1 MVTTVKNHVIGRD
14 TAIDYPGPV
23 DEFTPTTA
31 LDNASGAS
39 SLFRLYDNDKTSFVI
54 APETRLRTAMV
65 AAATVAQIP
74 IMLPRFHEDGDTIE
88 LDLDD
93 GTVHVTTVS
102 SYDATDD
109 SFDAITLSAGIPA
122 GRSMAAGDKIRL
134 TIKAIGGKVFAI
146 SSQRYQS
153 DLPLESGDTLEM
165 ETDTVATF
173 DSKVVDEMQRLS
185 ATEVVDDKPVDAAI
199 DQPLYDLLLLTAG
212 SSTAISPGRQIRRK
226 YGADVTMSEYGTVA
240 AGSEDWGWKGIIP
253 DTLDV
258 KVGVNLLVEIRFTG
272 SGGGLND
279 KVAFFLPVVGG

>member
-1 MVTTVKNHVIGRD
+1 MATTVKNHVIGRD

-23 DEFTPTTA
+23 DEFDPDTA
-31 LDNASGAS
+31 LDSASGAT
-39 SLFRLYDNDKTSFVI
+39 SLFRLFDNDKTCFVI

-65 AAATVAQIP
+65 AAATAAQIP

-93 GTVHVTTVS
+93 DTVHVTTVA

-109 SFDAITLSAGIPA
+109 SFDEITLTAGIPA
-122 GRSMAAGDKIRL
+122 GRSVAEGGKIRL
-134 TIKAIGGKVFAI
+134 TTKAVGGKVFAI
-146 SSQRYQS
+146 FSQRYQS
-153 DLPLESGDTLEM
+153 DIPLEIGDTLEM

-185 ATEVVDDKPVDAAI
+185 ATEIVDDLPVDAAI
-199 DQPLYDLLLLTAG
+199 DQPLYDLLILTVG
-212 SSTAISPGRQIRRK
+212 STTAISAGRQIRRK
-226 YGADVTMSEYGTVA
+226 YASDVTMSEYGTVV
-240 AGSEDWGWKGIIP
+240 AGGEDWGWKGVIP

-279 KVAFFLPVVGG
+279 KVSFNLPVVGG

>member
-1 MVTTVKNHVIGRD
+1 MATTVKNHVIGRD

-23 DEFTPTTA
+23 DEFDPDTA
-31 LDNASGAS
+31 LDAASGAAAI
-39 SLFRLYDNDKTSFVI
+39 FRLFDNDKTAVVI
-54 APETRLRTAMV
+54 APETRLRTAMA

-74 IMLPRFHEDGDTIE
+74 IMLPRFHEDGDTLE

-93 GTVHVTTVS
+93 GTVHVTTVA

-109 SFDAITLSAGIPA
+109 DFDAITLTAGIPA
-122 GRSMAAGDKIRL
+122 GRSMPAGGKIRL
-134 TIKAIGGKVFAI
+134 TIKAVGGKVFAI

-153 DLPLESGDTLEM
+153 DIPLEIGDTLEM

-173 DSKVVDEMQRLS
+173 DSKTVDEMQRLS
-185 ATEVVDDKPVDAAI
+185 ATEVVDDMPVDAAI

-212 SSTAISPGRQIRRK
+212 SSTAISPGRQVRRK
-226 YGADVTMSEYGTVA
+226 YGADVTMGEYGTVV
-240 AGSEDWGWKGIIP
+240 AGGEDWGWKAVIP

-279 KVAFFLPVVGG
+279 KVSFILPVVGG